1 MGDFMSDMHLDLTDL
16 LDQDISSFEYFQTLP
31 EGVKKKLR
39 TLDIRTFE
47 ELQEQAGKLK
57 SLEQ

>member
-1 MGDFMSDMHLDLTDL
+1 MSDTHLDLTDL

-31 EGVKKKLR
+31 EAVKKQLR
-39 TLDIRTFE
+39 NMDIRTFK

-57 SLEQ
+57 ALER

>member
-1 MGDFMSDMHLDLTDL
+1 MSDMHLDLTDL

-57 SLEQ
+57 HLEQ